1 MSIRIVLDHPGHQ
14 TRHYLARLVAWLLGA
29 LLVAIGLVAT
39 VVAIPAGFVT
49 LGDIIGR
56 WQHEQVFPDLPVAKI
71 ELAFAVSLT
80 IAIVGLRYGRRLVRG
95 KRNPV
100 LFLRRFGYRGS
111 MQVVTFAVANTIG
124 SSWRLVTLDDAAI
137 AAVGVDASSRFVF
150 GTGERLAKLAAVT
163 GKGIIAGFQYV
174 IGAMWVVVAIQV
186 VVAWPNWR
194 RLLTDGTLDAYV
206 KIFSMIMERQ
216 VPVQYFGPTL
226 RGAFAILGTAA
237 AIGFVGLMVC
247 MAVLLALFPL
257 FGVVVLASSSAE
269 ALRKAESAKTETIT
283 DGRQVRDVA
292 AQVARRGRET
302 FAPRLVVLRV
312 ASTAWQQTVSALAS
326 VTAVSIVDISEL
338 TENIA
343 WELEELQRVCP
354 GRCILIG
361 EQARIAR
368 WASEPALLG
377 TESLDASLARLLD
390 GRDVIGYTTDRKGM
404 RRFARALY
412 GVLLDTGKPQP
423 LYLQAARASE

>member
-1 MSIRIVLDHPGHQ
+1 MPIRIVLDYPGHQ
-14 TRHYLARLVAWLLGA
+14 TRHHLARLIAWLVGA
-29 LLVAIGLVAT
+29 LLVGIGLLAT
-39 VVAIPAGFVT
+39 VVAIPSGFVT
-49 LGDIIGR
+49 LGDVVSR
-56 WQHEQVFPDLPVAKI
+56 WQHEQVFPPEVPVPEL
-71 ELAFAVSLT
+71 ELAFVASLT
-80 IAIVGLRYGRRLVRG
+80 IAIIGIRYGRRLVRG
-95 KRNPV
+95 TRSPV

-137 AAVGVDASSRFVF
+137 APVGVDTSSRFVF
-150 GTGERLAKLAAVT
+150 GAGERLARLASAT
-163 GKGIIAGFQYV
+163 REGIIAGFQYV
-174 IGAMWVVVAIQV
+174 ITGMWIVVAIQV
-186 VVAWPNWR
+186 AVAWPNWR
-194 RLLTDGTLDAYV
+194 RLLTDGTADAYA
-206 KIFSMIMERQ
+206 KIFSMLMERQ

-237 AIGFVGLMVC
+237 AFGFVGLMIVF
-247 MAVLLALFPL
+247 VVSLALLPL
-257 FGVVVLASSSAE
+257 LGVVTLASSSAD
-269 ALRKAESAKTETIT
+269 ALRKAESSKTETIT
-283 DGRQVRDVA
+283 DGRQVRDVVA
-292 AQVARRGRET
+292 KVAQRGRET

-343 WELEELQRVCP
+343 WELDELQRLCP

-368 WASEPALLG
+368 WASEPAPLG
-377 TESLDASLARLLD
+377 PGSLDAHVAGLLD
-390 GRDVIGYTTDRKGM
+390 GRDVIGYTTDPKGM

-412 GVLLDTGKPQP
+412 GVLLDT
-423 LYLQAARASE
+423 ARAA